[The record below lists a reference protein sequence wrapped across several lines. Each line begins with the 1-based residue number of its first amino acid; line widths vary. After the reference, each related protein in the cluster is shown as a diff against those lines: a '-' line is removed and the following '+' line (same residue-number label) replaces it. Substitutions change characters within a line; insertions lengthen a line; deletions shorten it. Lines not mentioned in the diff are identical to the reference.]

1 MTSSNQREIAVI
13 VLAAGKG
20 TRMRSPRPKVL
31 HEIGGRALIGHVF
44 ASAET
49 LRPTRRIVV
58 VGPEGE
64 AVAEAA
70 HAIAGDCRVA
80 KQDPAL
86 GTGHAVQCA
95 LPEFDGF
102 NGVAVILYADT
113 PLIRPETLEKL
124 AAALSG
130 GADVAVLGFD
140 SDAPGA
146 YGRLVT
152 DESGLAAIVEAKE
165 ATAEQLE
172 ISFCNSGVM
181 AVRADLLRALLPK
194 LSNANAKGE
203 YYLTD
208 LVALAR
214 ESGARCM
221 AIAGVEEEFIGVNS
235 QAELAAAEAIFQR
248 RARRAALEAGVTL
261 SAPETVH
268 FCYDT
273 EIAPGAIVHP
283 YVVFGPGVS
292 IAGGAEVKSFSH
304 IEGARI
310 APGAVVGPHARL
322 RPGADIGAGARIGNF
337 VEVKKARVAEGA
349 KINHLSYVGDADVGP
364 GANIG
369 AGVITCNYDGFGKYK
384 TVIGGG
390 AFIGSNSALIAP
402 VSIGAGAIVG
412 AGGAISKDVDAD
424 ALALTRAPQTQQEGW
439 AARFR
444 AAKTKKPE

>member
-1 MTSSNQREIAVI
+1 MTSPNQPEIAVI

-31 HEIGGRALIGHVF
+31 HEIGGRSLIGHVF
-44 ASAET
+44 ATAAS
-49 LRPTRRIVV
+49 LRPTRQLVV
-58 VGPEGE
+58 VGSGGE
-64 AVAEAA
+64 AIAEAA
-70 HAIAGDCRVA
+70 RAIADDCKVVT
-80 KQDPAL
+80 QDPAL

-95 LPEFDGF
+95 MPELDGF
-102 NGVAVILYADT
+102 GGVVVVLYADT

-124 AAALSG
+124 ATAVSG
-130 GADVAVLGFD
+130 GADVAVLGFE

-152 DESGLAAIVEAKE
+152 DEGGLAAIVEAKE
-165 ATAEQLE
+165 ASPEQLA
-172 ISFCNSGVM
+172 IGFCNAGVM
-181 AVRADLLRALLPK
+181 AARADLLRALLPK

-214 ESGARCM
+214 DAGARCM

-235 QAELAAAEAIFQR
+235 QAELAAAEAIFQG
-248 RARRAALEAGVTL
+248 RARRAALEAGVTMP
-261 SAPETVH
+261 APETVH
-268 FCYDT
+268 FCHDT
-273 EIAPGAIVHP
+273 AIAPGAIVHP
-283 YVVFGPGVS
+283 FVVFGPGASV
-292 IAGGAEVKSFSH
+292 AGGAEVKSFSH

-310 APGAVVGPHARL
+310 ASGAVIGPHARL
-322 RPGADIGAGARIGNF
+322 RPGAEIGERARIGNF
-337 VEVKKARVAEGA
+337 VEIKKARVAEGA
-349 KINHLSYVGDADVGP
+349 RINHLSYVGDADVGP

-369 AGVITCNYDGFGKYK
+369 AGVITCNYDGFGKYR
-384 TVIGGG
+384 TEIGAG

-412 AGGAISKDVDAD
+412 AGGAISKDVEAD

-444 AAKTKKPE
+444 AAKSKKPE